1 MCNSCQMKKR
11 HLKKKQTKLK
21 SLREEYSEKYDDE

>member
-1 MCNSCQMKKR
+1 MSDEKKTFEEKQMK
-11 HLKKKQTKLK
+11 LM